1 MEPGYRQILSI
12 PPKEDGTISPPV
24 EIPEARLVEES
35 GESEK
40 AAAPLTPVTRFN
52 DDLKTVNS
60 LLDTH
65 KFMPLETKNQVA
77 MEALQEQMEK
87 NKAIANFVEVK
98 YNTEQEIKNMLR
110 EAEGETDDQ
119 IQ

>member
-12 PPKEDGTISPPV
+12 PPKKDGPNSLPLD
-24 EIPEARLVEES
+24 IPEAQAVEES

-40 AAAPLTPVTRFN
+40 ASPLTPITQFN
-52 DDLKTVNS
+52 FDLKTVNS

-65 KFMPLETKNQVA
+65 KFMPLEAKNQVA
-77 MEALQEQMEK
+77 MVALQEQMEK

-98 YNTEQEIKNMLR
+98 YNTEQEIKSMLR
-110 EAEGETDDQ
+110 EAEDSTEEQTQ
-119 IQ
+119 